1 MIPSKSVGVEP
12 CPWRLG
18 TLARPGRA
26 RVPILRHSVSSAA
39 STESGKTND
48 SLISDAESLIVLLP

>member
-1 MIPSKSVGVEP
+1 MIPSKTVGVEP

-18 TLARPGRA
+18 TLVRPGWA
-26 RVPILRHSVSSAA
+26 RVPILHHSVSSAA
-39 STESGKTND
+39 STFAGKTND